1 MKSTKEVEV
10 DSLSADHYL
19 ADMKSTKEVGLHGDP
34 GLLREGG
41 GGGALVGNCRVVHED
56 VQPAIRG
63 PHMVAELGDVLS
75 AGDVQLLEH
84 RPQS

>member
-10 DSLSADHYL
+10 DSLSVDHYL
-19 ADMKSTKEVGLHGDP
+19 ADMKSTKEVGLDGDP

-63 PHMVAELGDVLS
+63 PHMVAELGDVLR
-75 AGDVQLLEH
+75 AGDVQLLKN
-84 RPQS
+84 RTQT